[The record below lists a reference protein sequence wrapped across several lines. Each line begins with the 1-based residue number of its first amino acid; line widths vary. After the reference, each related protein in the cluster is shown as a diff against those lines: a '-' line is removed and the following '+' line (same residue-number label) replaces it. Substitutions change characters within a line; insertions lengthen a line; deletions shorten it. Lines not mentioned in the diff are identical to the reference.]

1 MARNIAI
8 QYDSG
13 EVTKNEIILTMK
25 NEAIFWRIGFILIR

>member
-8 QYDSG
+8 QYDSV

-25 NEAIFWRIGFILIR
+25 KRSNFWRIGFILIR